1 MAESSMKMPR
11 RPFVGSGVTPGAFLE
26 ETGHASHSYDIALE
40 HVARSAHGE
49 HVFTRYFDMR
59 QTAYPDKSADLTFTT
74 RSTLETPK

>member
-49 HVFTRYFDMR
+49 HVFTRHL
-59 QTAYPDKSADLTFTT
+59 SADLTFTT